1 MRPGRDLGM
10 AARAARLATIPADV
24 TRRLQ
29 ILLIV
34 LALVMAACGSIPEGE
49 VVSGEGDR
57 FVPFVAEFLDDSGLG
72 SSLAV
77 DSEGV
82 PLMSYF
88 IFPAVLEE
96 GEIPVGRP
104 LGAPYITTSAEQP
117 DETPKDG
124 AAVGVASLSG
134 EGVWTRGAV
143 AQVRET
149 PDGVFIPYGPV
160 AEPSLVGATAENTNG
175 TDIAVDDA
183 GATHVAW
190 AGKGGI
196 FYASGT
202 DTSTVEPVFDYDF
215 SLRKAGP
222 IGRPGV
228 AVDGDGNAWVAYT
241 VSAAGQ
247 QVRVAMKSGD
257 RWQTQTVA
265 TVPACAQCPPP
276 RPTQVGVTSEGPAV
290 AWVDNDVGAVMVSV
304 LDGAE
309 WVSTEVARGVS
320 GQGLDMTVD
329 GDGNALLTFYDA
341 QGAVQLARPD
351 GAAWSV
357 STIADAAPTDLDA
370 VGNLAP
376 MTSIA
381 VDDDGA
387 MVAAWDDAD
396 GVVLATSENGGEF
409 TPIETP
415 DTLGGRT
422 PSAGVSPDG
431 SKIFLAWYDP
441 ESQNLRFGVQGD
453 MGELVVAAPSP
464 TTEVQVAPPADEDCG
479 ENGEL
484 LLDIV
489 AEGIQWTTTC
499 LVAPAGEPFTIT
511 MDNRDADTPHNVA
524 IASDSDF
531 ADFLFTGD
539 LETGPGVFEYDVD
552 PLDAGSYPFRCDV
565 HPTMLG
571 TLAAV
576 EAGGGGQGGSGGAG
590 QGGSGGGGSGNAS

>member
-1 MRPGRDLGM
+1 MPSKRWRRRRDPRLN
-10 AARAARLATIPADV
+10 ARAARLVTIPADV
-24 TRRLQ
+24 TTRLP
-29 ILLIV
+29 ILFTT
-34 LALVMAACGSIPEGE
+34 LALVAAACGSIPEGE

-57 FVPFVAEFLDDSGLG
+57 FVPFVAEFLDDAGLG
-72 SSLAV
+72 NSLAV
-77 DSEGV
+77 DAEGV
-82 PLMSYF
+82 PFISYL

-96 GEIPVGRP
+96 DEIPVGRP
-104 LGAPYITTSAEQP
+104 LGAPYITTD
-117 DETPKDG
+117 DEEPKDG
-124 AAVGVASLSG
+124 AAVGVASLSA

-149 PDGVFIPYGPV
+149 PSGVYIAYGPDV
-160 AEPSLVGATAENTNG
+160 EPSLVGATAENTNG

-183 GATHVAW
+183 GAKHVVW
-190 AGKGGI
+190 TGKAGI
-196 FYASGT
+196 SYAGGT

-215 SLRKAGP
+215 TIRKAGP

-228 AVDGDGNAWVAYT
+228 AADADGNPWVAYT
-241 VSAAGQ
+241 VSVGGQ
-247 QVRVAMKSGD
+247 QVRVATKSGD
-257 RWQTQTVA
+257 EWKTQTVA
-265 TVPACAQCPPP
+265 TVPQCAQCPPP
-276 RPTQVGVTSEGPAV
+276 RPTQIGVTSAGMTV
-290 AWVDNDVGAVMVSV
+290 AWVDNDAGAVMVSV

-329 GDGNALLTFYDA
+329 ADGNALLTFYDA

-351 GAAWSV
+351 GASWSV
-357 STIADAAPTDLDA
+357 STIAEATPTDLDA

-381 VDDDGA
+381 VDDQGA

-396 GVVLATSENGGEF
+396 GVVLAASEDGQTF

-431 SKIFLAWYDP
+431 TKVFLAWYDP

-453 MGELVVAAPSP
+453 VGELAVAAPSP
-464 TTEVQVAPPADEDCG
+464 TADPAQISVAPPDGGGECGADG
-479 ENGEL
+479 KI

-489 AEGIQWTTTC
+489 AEGVAWNPTC
-499 LVAPAGEPFTIT
+499 LVAPAGEAFTVNV
-511 MDNRDADTPHNVA
+511 DNQDAGIAHN
-524 IASDSDF
+524 F
-531 ADFLFTGD
+531 HLFVEEGGESIDMTA
-539 LETGPGVFEYDVD
+539 LEPGVVQQTLDVD
-552 PLDAGSYPFRCDV
+552 SLDAGSYFFVCDA
-565 HPTMLG
+565 HSTTMIG

-576 EAGGGGQGGSGGAG
+576 KAKGGK
-590 QGGSGGGGSGNAS
+590 

>member
-1 MRPGRDLGM
+1 MLV
-10 AARAARLATIPADV
+10 TIPADV
-24 TRRLQ
+24 TKRLP

-34 LALVMAACGSIPEGE
+34 LALVTAACGSIPEGE
-49 VVSGEGDR
+49 VVAGEGDR

-72 SSLAV
+72 NSMAV

-82 PLMSYF
+82 PVMSYL

-104 LGAPYITTSAEQP
+104 LGAAYITTD
-117 DETPKDG
+117 DEKPKDG
-124 AAVGVASLSG
+124 AAVGVASLSA
-134 EGVWTRGAV
+134 EGVWTRGAM

-149 PDGVFIPYGPV
+149 PDGVYIPYGPAV
-160 AEPSLVGATAENTNG
+160 EPSLVGATAENTNG

-183 GATHVAW
+183 GTTHVVW

-196 FYASGT
+196 SYASGT
-202 DTSTVEPVFDYDF
+202 DSATVEPVFDYDF

-228 AVDGDGNAWVAYT
+228 AVDADGNPWVAYT
-241 VSAAGQ
+241 VSAGGQ

-257 RWQTQTVA
+257 KWRTQTVA
-265 TVPACAQCPPP
+265 TVPQCADCPPP
-276 RPTQVGVTSEGPAV
+276 RPTQIGVTSAGPTV
-290 AWVDNDVGAVMVSV
+290 AWVDNGAGAVMVSV
-304 LDGAE
+304 LDGTE
-309 WVSTEVARGVS
+309 WVSTEVARG

-329 GDGNALLTFYDA
+329 ADGNALLTFYDA

-351 GAAWSV
+351 GAGWSV
-357 STIADAAPTDLDA
+357 STIADAAPTDLETL
-370 VGNLAP
+370 GNLAS

-381 VDDDGA
+381 VDDEGVMA
-387 MVAAWDDAD
+387 AAWDDAD
-396 GVVLATSENGGEF
+396 GVVLATSEDGETF
-409 TPIETP
+409 TPVETP
-415 DTLGGRT
+415 DTFGGRT

-453 MGELVVAAPSP
+453 MGELAVAAPSP
-464 TTEVQVAPPADEDCG
+464 TIDPAEMPTAAPSDGGGECGADG
-479 ENGEL
+479 QI

-489 AEGIQWTTTC
+489 AEGIAWTPTC

-511 MDNRDADTPHNVA
+511 MDNRDAGTQHNVA
-524 IASDSDF
+524 IAADSDF
-531 ADFLFTGD
+531 ADFLFTGS
-539 LETGPGVFEYDVD
+539 LETGPAVVEYEVD
-552 PLDAGSYPFRCDV
+552 PLDAGPYPFRCDV

-571 TLAAV
+571 TLAVV
-576 EAGGGGQGGSGGAG
+576 EAGGGSD
-590 QGGSGGGGSGNAS
+590 GGGGGGNGNAS